1 MNVDI
6 ISVAVILVILLCG
19 VLGFKKGVIKT
30 GVQLIGTIC
39 VLIIAYALKDSVAN
53 LLMKYLPF
61 FNFGGIFEGITA
73 INILMYEMISFIVIF
88 ILLYCILN
96 ILLTLSGAVEKL
108 LKFTIILAI
117 PSKILGFILGLMEG
131 VIFTYMILFVFLH
144 LPQTE
149 NMVMDSK
156 VALVVLERTPFI
168 GSVALKT
175 TLALEKINDIVTDLN
190 DNTSRDEINFNVIH
204 TLVYYKIISQED
216 VEELM
221 KSGKLR
227 VGLEMTV

>member
-1 MNVDI
+1 MDI

>member
-1 MNVDI
+1 MDI

-19 VLGFKKGVIKT
+19 VLGLKKGVIKT

-190 DNTSRDEINFNVIH
+190 DDTSRDEINFNVIH

>member
-1 MNVDI
+1 MDI

-131 VIFTYMILFVFLH
+131 IIFTYMILFVFLH

>member
-1 MNVDI
+1 MDI

-73 INILMYEMISFIVIF
+73 INVLMYEMISFVVIF

-131 VIFTYMILFVFLH
+131 IIFTYMILFVFLH

>member
-1 MNVDI
+1 MDI

-175 TLALEKINDIVTDLN
+175 TLALEQINDIVKDLN
-190 DNTSRDEINFNVIH
+190 DDTSRDEINFNVIH

-221 KSGKLR
+221 NSGKLR

>member
-1 MNVDI
+1 MDI

-131 VIFTYMILFVFLH
+131 IIFTYMILFVFLH

-190 DNTSRDEINFNVIH
+190 DDTSRDEINFNVIH

>member
-175 TLALEKINDIVTDLN
+175 TLALEQINDIVTDLN
-190 DNTSRDEINFNVIH
+190 DDTSRDEINFNVIH

-221 KSGKLR
+221 NSGKLR

>member
-1 MNVDI
+1 MDI

-175 TLALEKINDIVTDLN
+175 TLALEQINDIVTDLN
-190 DNTSRDEINFNVIH
+190 DDTSRDEINFNVIH

-221 KSGKLR
+221 NSGKLR

>member
-131 VIFTYMILFVFLH
+131 IIFTYMILFVFLH

>member
-1 MNVDI
+1 MDI

-144 LPQTE
+144 LPQME

-190 DNTSRDEINFNVIH
+190 DDTSRDEINFNVIH

>member
-1 MNVDI
+1 MDI

-190 DNTSRDEINFNVIH
+190 DDTSRDEINFNVIH

-221 KSGKLR
+221 NSGKLR

>member
-1 MNVDI
+1 MDI

-190 DNTSRDEINFNVIH
+190 DDTSRDEINFNVIH

>member
-1 MNVDI
+1 MDI

-131 VIFTYMILFVFLH
+131 IIFTYMILFVFLH

-204 TLVYYKIISQED
+204 TLVYYKIISHED

>member
-1 MNVDI
+1 MDI

-131 VIFTYMILFVFLH
+131 IIFTYMILFVFLH

-175 TLALEKINDIVTDLN
+175 TLALEQINDIVKDLN
-190 DNTSRDEINFNVIH
+190 DDTSRDEINFNVIH

-221 KSGKLR
+221 NSGKLR

>member
-1 MNVDI
+1 MDI

-131 VIFTYMILFVFLH
+131 IIFTYMILFVFLH

-149 NMVMDSK
+149 NKVMDSK

>member
-190 DNTSRDEINFNVIH
+190 DDTSRDEINFNVIH